1 GLIWSLGMA
10 IGALFMSLRPG
21 YATDLTS
28 YLFGNLLLVERVDV
42 WALLVLA
49 VCVVLGAVAG
59 LRRLMYIT
67 FDEDYAR
74 SQGLPVVS
82 TAYAMSVVVAL
93 TIVFS
98 IKVMGII
105 LLLSLITIPV
115 VIANSLTRDYRRI
128 AVVASAVA
136 VVGNIVGFL
145 FSYEY
150 NLPTGSCIIFFLVA
164 LLVVVKAYGW
174 CRNKLQ

>member
-1 GLIWSLGMA
+1 
-10 IGALFMSLRPG
+10 
-21 YATDLTS
+21 
-28 YLFGNLLLVERVDV
+28 
-42 WALLVLA
+42 
-49 VCVVLGAVAG
+49 
-59 LRRLMYIT
+59 
-67 FDEDYAR
+67 
-74 SQGLPVVS
+74 
-82 TAYAMSVVVAL
+82 MSVVVAL

-115 VIANSLTRDYRRI
+115 VIAISLTRDYRRI

-174 CRNKLQ
+174 CRKKLQ